1 MIALVKMFKVELDLS
16 NYETKADLKE
26 ATGVDMSN
34 LTAKFNLTSLNVEA
48 DKIDI
53 GNQKA
58 VFVDLSKLSNA
69 VNNEVFIKTWL
80 S

>member
-1 MIALVKMFKVELDLS
+1 
-16 NYETKADLKE
+16 
-26 ATGVDMSN
+26 MSN
-34 LTAKFNLTSLNVEA
+34 LTAKSNLTSLNVEA

>member
-34 LTAKFNLTSLNVEA
+34 LTAKPDLTSLKAEA
-48 DKIDI
+48 DKIGI
-53 GNQKA
+53 GDLKA
-58 VFVDLSKLSNA
+58 IPVDLSKLSNA
-69 VNNEVFIKTWL
+69 VNNEVFIKT
-80 S
+80 